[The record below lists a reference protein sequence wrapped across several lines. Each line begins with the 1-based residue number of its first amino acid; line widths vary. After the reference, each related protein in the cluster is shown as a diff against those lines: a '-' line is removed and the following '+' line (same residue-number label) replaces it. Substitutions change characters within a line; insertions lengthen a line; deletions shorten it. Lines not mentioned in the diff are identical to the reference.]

1 MLAKVLMDLRRK
13 VWISI
18 EDALVQ
24 INQHL
29 GPLTLIFT
37 LEQIIKGAIS
47 GNKGV
52 SGEKDFMG
60 VVQPDIPTD
69 RGVGIG
75 HDRKQSK

>member
-29 GPLTLIFT
+29 GPLTLILTF
-37 LEQIIKGAIS
+37 EQIIQGTIS

-75 HDRKQSK
+75 HDR